1 MPSKHIHVPGQS
13 LVDISS
19 WVVATRTRWNL
30 KLSEF
35 KFTALAVSVT

>member
-13 LVDISS
+13 LADISS
-19 WVVATRTRWNL
+19 WVVATRW